1 MLYNRIEKDWTR
13 KEWVLI
19 IIYTVI
25 SFQFYLYAGF
35 NNTIIKLPVFL
46 TIPIMFVFCWKTFI
60 NHTNN
65 KLFQLMKWIII
76 STVISIF
83 SAYVFWGQSII
94 LGYRAIATGLTL
106 VFYFYLYKRKP
117 SINSLETYIFIFGIL
132 YCVLWL
138 YAMSKFPVPVFG
150 FNEDGEVKEDISRG
164 MIRINFIGR
173 ISLIFAYFLS
183 LNKYYVQ
190 KKKVYLVIAILF
202 FLFIVMQ
209 VTRQLIL
216 WTALVTVIYV
226 FQKNRKLLYLS
237 IVFVISLFLLGKT
250 ITFSQDSVIGTMITL
265 TEEQMSNNQ
274 QGNEDIRVTEY
285 RYFFTEWSR
294 NIITDII
301 GNGLP
306 HGSSSYGK
314 YLTKLQE
321 QQKLYLSDVGYGQIF
336 VVTGWMGLFL
346 YLMLFIKCC
355 LIRMPEELM
364 YAKMFM
370 IFLLFA
376 NIAASWHAK
385 ADCQIAMCISVYLM
399 TIYALPQLKHKK
411 ITLF

>member
-364 YAKMFM
+364 YATMFM

>member
-183 LNKYYVQ
+183 LNKYYN
-190 KKKVYLVIAILF
+190 Y
-202 FLFIVMQ
+202 
-209 VTRQLIL
+209 
-216 WTALVTVIYV
+216 
-226 FQKNRKLLYLS
+226 
-237 IVFVISLFLLGKT
+237 
-250 ITFSQDSVIGTMITL
+250 
-265 TEEQMSNNQ
+265 
-274 QGNEDIRVTEY
+274 
-285 RYFFTEWSR
+285 
-294 NIITDII
+294 
-301 GNGLP
+301 
-306 HGSSSYGK
+306 
-314 YLTKLQE
+314 
-321 QQKLYLSDVGYGQIF
+321 
-336 VVTGWMGLFL
+336 
-346 YLMLFIKCC
+346 
-355 LIRMPEELM
+355 
-364 YAKMFM
+364 
-370 IFLLFA
+370 
-376 NIAASWHAK
+376 
-385 ADCQIAMCISVYLM
+385 
-399 TIYALPQLKHKK
+399 
-411 ITLF
+411 